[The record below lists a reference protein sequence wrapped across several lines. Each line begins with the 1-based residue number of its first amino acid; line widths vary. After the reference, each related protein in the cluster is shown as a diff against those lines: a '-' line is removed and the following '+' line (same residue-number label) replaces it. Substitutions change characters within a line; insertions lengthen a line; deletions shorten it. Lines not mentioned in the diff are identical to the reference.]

1 MDIQYSTE
9 KANDVLIF
17 TVLDEHI
24 NHSNAASLKEKLF
37 VEVADGNIQLVL
49 DLKNVRDLDSSGLG
63 ALLFG
68 KRQANNA
75 GGELVLATVA
85 SSVENMI
92 RIAQLSHVF
101 QIFPDVPSALQYF
114 KEEN

>member
-1 MDIQYSTE
+1 MDIQYATE
-9 KANDVLIF
+9 KQNEVLVF
-17 TVLDEHI
+17 TVLDEFV

-37 VEVADGNIQLVL
+37 VEIAEGNSQLVL
-49 DLKNVRDLDSSGLG
+49 NLGNVRELDSSGLG

-75 GGELVLATVA
+75 GGDMVLATVA
-85 SSVENMI
+85 PGVENMI

-101 QIFPDVPSALQYF
+101 QIFPDVPSAVNF
-114 KEEN
+114 FS